1 MVFNYGGLRS
11 IEDALASSAVLDSLN
26 VDIVGTSP
34 PLLFS

>member
-1 MVFNYGGLRS
+1 MVFNYGDLRW